1 MVMMSPYYS
10 CTWLVL
16 ILWHFQ
22 GFIFPSP
29 FCVEKYLVLVKN
41 EELLCSVVLQ
51 HDFLKLSSN
60 VCFLVPDLLAYRLA
74 VEVKQPAAVHECITP
89 CMEVVWLLL

>member
-1 MVMMSPYYS
+1 M
-10 CTWLVL
+10 
-16 ILWHFQ
+16 
-22 GFIFPSP
+22 
-29 FCVEKYLVLVKN
+29 KN
-41 EELLCSVVLQ
+41 EELLCNVVLQ

-60 VCFLVPDLLAYRLA
+60 VCFLVPDLLAYQLA